1 MFGAHTSFNR
11 NIVECKVGGALFGGI
26 SNSIVLIET
35 LWNVK
40 INRNI
45 YCRISVISFNRNI
58 VECKVLNEL
67 KISTGS
73 IGFNRNIVECKVSR
87 TGRNFVSV
95 S

>member
-40 INRNI
+40 RTTLYFPASDRLVLIETLWNVKYSGFSTAQSR
-45 YCRISVISFNRNI
+45 CR
-58 VECKVLNEL
+58 
-67 KISTGS
+67 
-73 IGFNRNIVECKVSR
+73 GFNRNIVECK
-87 TGRNFVSV
+87 
-95 S
+95 